1 VSSPLSKIEFRY
13 IILFVVVVILQ
24 FSIVRFIEIL
34 HWRPDLIL
42 IVLVSFSLRKG
53 PNWGMTAGFIGGLL
67 QDLVGAQILGLN
79 ALAKTMAGFIA
90 GILSGKLAVR
100 TEYFLVLLIS
110 GFFHDLIYF
119 FFYTIGEDF
128 SLRSLIIFYTIPNL
142 LYTVIIGGVL
152 YYFFEPI
159 LVES

>member
-1 VSSPLSKIEFRY
+1 MSKIDIRHLS
-13 IILFVVVVILQ
+13 LFGVAMILQ
-24 FSIVRFIEIL
+24 FTVIRFIEII

-42 IVLVSFSLRKG
+42 IVLVSFSLWRG
-53 PNWGMTAGFIGGLL
+53 PNWGMTAGFGIGLL
-67 QDLVGAQILGLN
+67 QDLLGGQILGLT
-79 ALAKTMAGFIA
+79 ALAKTLAGFIA
-90 GILSGKLAVR
+90 GILAGKLAAR

-152 YYFFEPI
+152 FYFFEPI
-159 LVES
+159 LKES

>member
-1 VSSPLSKIEFRY
+1 LSKTDLRY
-13 IILFVVVVILQ
+13 IVLFGVVMILQ
-24 FSIVRFIEIL
+24 FTVIRFIEIV

-42 IVLVSFSLRKG
+42 IVLISFSLRKG
-53 PNWGMTAGFIGGLL
+53 PNWGMTAGFGSGLL
-67 QDLVGAQILGLN
+67 QDLIGGQIIGLT

-90 GILSGKLAVR
+90 GILSGKLAAR

-159 LVES
+159 LTES